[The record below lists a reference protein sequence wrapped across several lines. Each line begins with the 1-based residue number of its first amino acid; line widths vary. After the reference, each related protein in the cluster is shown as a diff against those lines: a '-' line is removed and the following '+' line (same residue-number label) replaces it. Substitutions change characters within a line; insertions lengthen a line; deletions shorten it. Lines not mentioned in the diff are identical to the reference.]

1 MYDKAGLVLR
11 VETVINNPEEF
22 RVRKQVLRKGK
33 RRVEWVQMRK
43 GVALASDAASS
54 SAAMA
59 SQAQHAPTSIA
70 SGAANSRAE
79 NLKKSGCAYVSF
91 HCNSTQCVKKLRK
104 AFQNLPATQSN
115 HFVGT
120 GSQLDSLS
128 LPGDSFWKYSVNP
141 PSASNLN

>member
-1 MYDKAGLVLR
+1 
-11 VETVINNPEEF
+11 VINNPEEF

-59 SQAQHAPTSIA
+59 GQAQHAPTSIA

-79 NLKKSGCAYVSF
+79 NLKKVVALTYLFIATALNVSSK
-91 HCNSTQCVKKLRK
+91 N
-104 AFQNLPATQSN
+104 
-115 HFVGT
+115 
-120 GSQLDSLS
+120 
-128 LPGDSFWKYSVNP
+128 
-141 PSASNLN
+141 